1 MFDCKGLLVKKIIC
15 VLNISPIILQAVA
28 MQQYM
33 QHHGVNPH
41 LAQQQL
47 TPATLQQLQ
56 LAGMLDQQF
65 IS

>member
-1 MFDCKGLLVKKIIC
+1 MKRELTTML
-15 VLNISPIILQAVA
+15 ISCPQAAA

-47 TPATLQQLQ
+47 TPATIQQLQ